1 MLLNN
6 YERRRRLQEKLFK
19 RLVKKNY
26 NDELEKV
33 LENKKI
39 DETAKNLLL
48 GILYK
53 VEASYKDFYTVKR
66 NIETK
71 DEYIKKIINIIEEDC
86 DKIIVVNQEQVNNLQ
101 NKTFIVNKE
110 NKEIIIYP
118 IERKLLYAI
127 SKIGKNDIILE
138 DKYNFLNRHIS
149 DIINVGNNIETVE
162 PLRDFNG
169 WSWSVVNREI
179 EGIEYNI
186 LYQNI
191 RILIGN
197 RLLKRC
203 IQNKNSNK
211 DYLKLLKL
219 ELEKKMRK

>member
-1 MLLNN
+1 M
-6 YERRRRLQEKLFK
+6 QEKLFK

>member
-203 IQNKNSNK
+203 IENKNSNK

>member
-186 LYQNI
+186 LYQDI

>member
-1 MLLNN
+1 M
-6 YERRRRLQEKLFK
+6 QEKLFK

-66 NIETK
+66 NIESK
-71 DEYIKKIINIIEEDC
+71 DEYIKKIINTIEENC
-86 DKIIVVNQEQVNNLQ
+86 DKIIVINQEQVNNLQ

-127 SKIGKNDIILE
+127 AKIGKNDIILE
-138 DKYNFLNRHIS
+138 DKYNFLNKHIS

-203 IQNKNSNK
+203 IENKNSNK